1 METANMP
8 DEVKEAWDILAE
20 INDLLAGISQWSGNE
35 ADVAIKQLHGKW
47 QKLCSETE
55 TARSGEFLKQCE
67 AILAECDSFREKI
80 VQQSQAFA
88 ENTKDKISLITKVI
102 EDSKETKS
110 LLEEILK
117 LWNEIEQPRLV
128 FLHEKTAELASGIMD
143 MMEFAV
149 QPVEAAAENSK

>member
-1 METANMP
+1 MEIANMP

-35 ADVAIKQLHGKW
+35 ADVVIKQLYGKW

-80 VQQSQAFA
+80 VQQSQAFTG
-88 ENTKDKISLITKVI
+88 NTKDKLSLITKVI

-110 LLEEILK
+110 LLGEILK

-128 FLHEKTAELASGIMD
+128 FLHGKTAELESSIME

-149 QPVEAAAENSK
+149 QPVEAATENPK